1 MLGASHQNLTVYFQ
15 RTDPGVG
22 AGLQRCP
29 DPMELIAQ
37 SGGCLKPATSKQSQA
52 VEPLGKEHN
61 DLPEMN
67 EWEVRS
73 TVSGGPL

>member
-22 AGLQRCP
+22 AGLQRCL
-29 DPMELIAQ
+29 DPIAQ
-37 SGGCLKPATSKQSQA
+37 SGGCQKPATSKRSQA